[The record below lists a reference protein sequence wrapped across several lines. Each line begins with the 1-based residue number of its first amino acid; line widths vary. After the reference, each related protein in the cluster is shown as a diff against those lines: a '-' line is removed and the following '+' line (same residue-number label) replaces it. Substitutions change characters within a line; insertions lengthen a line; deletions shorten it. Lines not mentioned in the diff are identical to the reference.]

1 MAFHAY
7 DRRLRAAGGSVLLT
21 ALLAGC
27 VTLDSTK
34 GDYRNAQPARPLDL
48 PPELSAP
55 EKDDRYTVSDVGS
68 KGTSF
73 SAYAAERGAPGKV
86 GKGPEAA
93 KGPEAV
99 LVKYDKAR
107 IERAGSLR
115 YLALGMPPAEAW
127 PAIRRFVETR
137 GWPVKLESPELGL
150 LETDWMERP
159 TYVPQDGIQGK
170 LAKFL
175 GTRYSTSEKEKFRLR
190 LEAGVSGGSEVF
202 LTWRGV
208 EEIYVNETRDLT
220 RWQAKPADAEVEAEA
235 LTRLLAFLAG
245 EEKTSSVLAAQAASD
260 ERAKLIDEGGKLA
273 VQVEDRFDRAWRRVG
288 LALDR
293 NGFTVEDRD
302 RAKGL
307 YYVRYRDPLAEKA
320 PEKSWWE
327 SLAFWKDD
335 APAVGGGA
343 VMSYRIH
350 VAAAGEERAR
360 VAVQDKEGAQLGN
373 AVARDVLEIVR
384 KELK

>member
-1 MAFHAY
+1 MAFQAY
-7 DRRLRAAGGSVLLT
+7 GRRLRATGGSVLLT

-27 VTLDSTK
+27 GTLDTTK
-34 GDYRNAQPARPLDL
+34 SDYRNAQPARPLDL

-73 SAYAAERGAPGKV
+73 SAYAAGRAAPGKV
-86 GKGPEAA
+86 GNTTEPAKAA
-93 KGPEAV
+93 DVV
-99 LVKYDKAR
+99 LLKSDKVR
-107 IERAGSLR
+107 IERVGNMR
-115 YLALGMPPAEAW
+115 YLALGVPPAEAW
-127 PAIRRFVETR
+127 TALKRYVQSR
-137 GWPVKLESPELGL
+137 GWPLKLESPELGL
-150 LETDWMERP
+150 LETDWMARAA
-159 TYVPQDGIQGK
+159 YVPQDGIQGK

-175 GTRYSTSEKEKFRLR
+175 GTSYSTSEKEKFRFR
-190 LEAGVSGGSEVF
+190 LEAGTSGGTEVF
-202 LTWRGV
+202 LSWRGV
-208 EEIYVNETRDLT
+208 EEVYVTETRDLT
-220 RWQAKPADAEVEAEA
+220 RWQPKASDGEVEAEA

-245 EEKTSSVLAAQAASD
+245 EEKTTTVLAAQAASD

-302 RAKGL
+302 RTKGL
-307 YYVRYRDPLAEKA
+307 YFVRYRDPLAEKA

-327 SLAFWKDD
+327 SLLFWKDD
-335 APAVGGGA
+335 APGGA
-343 VMSYRIH
+343 GVVLSYRIQV
-350 VAAAGEERAR
+350 VASGEERAQ
-360 VAVQDKEGAQLGN
+360 VAVQDKDGVQLGN
-373 AVARDVLEIVR
+373 AVARDILEVVR